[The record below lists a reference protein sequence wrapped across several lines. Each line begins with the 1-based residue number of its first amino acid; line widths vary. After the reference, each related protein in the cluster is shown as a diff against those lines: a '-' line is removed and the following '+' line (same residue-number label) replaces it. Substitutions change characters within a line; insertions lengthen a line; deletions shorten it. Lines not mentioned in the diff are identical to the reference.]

1 MMPGS
6 TSEILGLG
14 AEPMPTPLSAEEFAA
29 ACRELVQHHSGH
41 ELHRKIDLL
50 VTEQMRSLG
59 FGEGMEIF
67 LAHALPY
74 HEPNATPTE
83 RNA

>member
-1 MMPGS
+1 MMPVS
-6 TSEILGLG
+6 TSEIGGLG
-14 AEPMPTPLSAEEFAA
+14 EGPMPTPLSAADFAE
-29 ACRELVQHHSGH
+29 ACRNLVQQHSGH

-67 LAHALPY
+67 MAHAIPY
-74 HEPNATPTE
+74 HEPSVGDAHG
-83 RNA
+83 